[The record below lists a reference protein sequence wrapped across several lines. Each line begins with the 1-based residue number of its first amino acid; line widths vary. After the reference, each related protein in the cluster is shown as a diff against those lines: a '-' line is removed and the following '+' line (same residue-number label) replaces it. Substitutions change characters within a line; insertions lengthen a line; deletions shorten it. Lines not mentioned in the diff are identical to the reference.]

1 MTRFIK
7 SNVIWCTFRRLCAP
21 VDINE
26 GIDIP
31 AFQQFISGD
40 VVMGGVKAYVFGR
53 NAKGIA
59 AEIINGKEEVFAVM
73 AARVSKFH

>member
-1 MTRFIK
+1 MAGFIK
-7 SNVIWCTFRRLCAP
+7 SNVIGCTFRRLCAP

-40 VVMGGVKAYVFGR
+40 VVMCGVKAYVFGR

-59 AEIINGKEEVFAVM
+59 AEIINGKEKVFAVM
-73 AARVSKFH
+73 AARVSEFH